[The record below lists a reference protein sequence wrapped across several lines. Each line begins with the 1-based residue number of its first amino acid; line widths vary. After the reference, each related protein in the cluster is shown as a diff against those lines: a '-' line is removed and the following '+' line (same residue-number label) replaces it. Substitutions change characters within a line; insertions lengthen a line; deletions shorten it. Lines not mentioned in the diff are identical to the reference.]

1 MADEPVTED
10 ELEASEAIPSEH
22 VHEGVSPDDGTLA
35 AHLRD
40 VHRLSLET
48 SMSAATLNGIHDR
61 VHEGTRAVDD

>member
-1 MADEPVTED
+1 MAEEPVPEE
-10 ELEASEAIPSEH
+10 ELETAEAIPSEH
-22 VHEGVSPDDGTLA
+22 VHDGVSSNDGTLA

-61 VHEGTRAVDD
+61 VHEEAHAVDD